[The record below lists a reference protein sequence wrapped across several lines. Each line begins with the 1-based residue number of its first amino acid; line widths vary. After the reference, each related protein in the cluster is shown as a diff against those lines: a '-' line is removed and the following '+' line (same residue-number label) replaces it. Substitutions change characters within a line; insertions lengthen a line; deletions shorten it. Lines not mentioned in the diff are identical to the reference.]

1 MSFWFAANVKELYER
16 ATAPPEPSPPPTP
29 QPKRTQ
35 ADWERDQREVSEE
48 KAGRD
53 ALKKKKIPS
62 YFDSE
67 FGKAFLLTQAKDV
80 DEILRELSA
89 DPRKDGTEA
98 VRGQLS
104 GQSGQQMSPV
114 TSAYPAR
121 CMSKNS
127 WPFSDCLFK
136 VFINLRMFI
145 HVHNVFSLVYSLWWI
160 EKINFE
166 WFKSPLNAFLYDI
179 SYNFWII
186 YI

>member
-1 MSFWFAANVKELYER
+1 MSFCYAANVKELYER

-48 KAGRD
+48 KAGRE
-53 ALKKKKIPS
+53 ALKKRNIPS

-121 CMSKNS
+121 CMAINS
-127 WPFSDCLFK
+127 WAFSDYLTF
-136 VFINLRMFI
+136 LRICACFI
-145 HVHNVFSLVYSLWWI
+145 HAHNAFSLVY
-160 EKINFE
+160 FM
-166 WFKSPLNAFLYDI
+166 WFKIPLNAFLHDI
-179 SYNFWII
+179 SYAH
-186 YI
+186 